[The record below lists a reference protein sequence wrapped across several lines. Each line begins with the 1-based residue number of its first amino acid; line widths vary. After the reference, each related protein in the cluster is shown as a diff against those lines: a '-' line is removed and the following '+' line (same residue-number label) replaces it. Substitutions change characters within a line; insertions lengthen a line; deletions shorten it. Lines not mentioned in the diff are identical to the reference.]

1 MKDKDRILK
10 FIINIINTLL
20 RKMNNKYKLYR
31 MEKNLTESM
40 YYLGYSLIMRMTN
53 NDKIYSLLVQ
63 VSPTSY
69 LLTV

>member
-1 MKDKDRILK
+1 
-10 FIINIINTLL
+10 
-20 RKMNNKYKLYR
+20 MNNKYKLYR